1 MRIRHA
7 TKIVNR
13 NEIERIR
20 KSQHDDRFWMTVV
33 SFSGGGFG
41 FVGGFGGSADIFG
54 LGRLLGSLKYVNK
67 NYFWDEFVEFRIKIP
82 VAN

>member
-20 KSQHDDRFWMTVV
+20 KSQLDDRFCGIAL
-33 SFSGGGFG
+33 SFWSGGFG
-41 FVGGFGGSADIFG
+41 VGGLGGCGDIFG
-54 LGRLLGSLKYVNK
+54 FGIGFLVS
-67 NYFWDEFVEFRIKIP
+67 RIK
-82 VAN
+82 VG

>member
-20 KSQHDDRFWMTVV
+20 KSQHDDRFCGIAV
-33 SFSGGGFG
+33 SFWGCGFG
-41 FVGGFGGSADIFG
+41 VGGLRGCGDIFQ
-54 LGRLLGSLKYVNK
+54 
-67 NYFWDEFVEFRIKIP
+67 
-82 VAN
+82 